1 MTKYIINTGVTSETN
16 LSSRIALLLHR
27 GKVGVLKQN
36 QRGHIIKHELAQIS
50 AICQL
55 AHYNLRGGFS
65 RELCNAI
72 LTAVYSRVGFA
83 ESYTLTHDT
92 DQYFDRWLND
102 GIIVQ
107 K

>member
-16 LSSRIALLLHR
+16 LSSRIALLSHG
-27 GKVGVLKQN
+27 GKVGVRKED
-36 QRGHIIKHELAQIS
+36 QRGHVISHHLAQIS
-50 AICQL
+50 AICEL

-65 RELCNAI
+65 RELCDAI
-72 LTAVYSRVGFA
+72 LMAAYNRVGFTENYA
-83 ESYTLTHDT
+83 AAHDT